1 MFIVILFERI
11 LFGVFSNVVLL
22 FSILDL
28 FLNLMDNRFLM
39 TLFHIF
45 REEIEFL
52 PVFEF
57 GFSVLGISLV
67 SELLELNSFLSFG
80 QLLIPNNSAS
90 SNPMPPQ
97 RILLLPPTNINMFIS
112 NSPVIR
118 STANILNSHLVS
130 FIQILNMTD
139 NHFGNNGIPHLFAV
153 DTIITVISISI

>member
-45 REEIEFL
+45 RKEIEFL
-52 PVFEF
+52 PVFKF
-57 GFSVLGISLV
+57 GFSVLGISLI
-67 SELLELNSFLSFG
+67 SELLELHSFLSLS

-97 RILLLPPTNINMFIS
+97 CILLLPPTNINMFIS

-118 STANILNSHLVS
+118 PTANILNRHFVS

-139 NHFGNNGIPHLFAV
+139 NHFGDNSIPHLFAV
-153 DTIITVISISI
+153 NTVIAVISVSI